1 MNRGPYERFSGKA
14 SPARLDQSIENLA
27 LAGAVAIRRI
37 INERNGLRH
46 KTYVQENELNSLR
59 AKIADFRRQLSL
71 IQGSHVKLAETLVR
85 ELREIDR
92 AFQILRQKDAS
103 NQINSEEVDL
113 VSIAERFS
121 PREKATGT
129 QG

>member
-1 MNRGPYERFSGKA
+1 MSRGPYERLSGKA
-14 SPARLDQSIENLA
+14 SPARSDQSIESLA
-27 LAGAVAIRRI
+27 LAGAVAIRHI
-37 INERNGLRH
+37 INERNRLRH

-59 AKIADFRRQLSL
+59 AKMADFRRQLLL
-71 IQGSHVKLAETLVR
+71 IQGSHVKFAEILVR

-92 AFQILRQKDAS
+92 AFQILLQNDAS
-103 NQINSEEVDL
+103 NQINREEVDL